1 MIEIVLASASPRRT
15 ELLNTINLPFTHHPS
30 DFKELD
36 ELDDAE
42 ALVSHNA
49 FGKAQRVAR
58 HYREALIIGVDTVG
72 SFQGQ
77 ILNKPKDDEDAARIL
92 RLLSNTTHEVISA
105 ITIFNS
111 KTKKNVTATETTK
124 ISFDRLSEADIAK
137 YIASGEGRDKA
148 AGYAIQGLGAL
159 HIKGI
164 EGDYFNVVG
173 MPLHLLKHLLKEF
186 GVKI

>member
-15 ELLNTINLPFTHHPS
+15 ELLNTIKLPFTHHPS
-30 DFKELD
+30 DFKELN
-36 ELDDAE
+36 ELETPE

-49 FGKAQRVAR
+49 FGKAQNVAR

-72 SFQGQ
+72 SFQNQ
-77 ILNKPKDDEDAARIL
+77 IINKPKDDEDAARIL
-92 RLLSNTTHEVISA
+92 RLLSNTTHEVVSA

-111 KTKKNVTATETTK
+111 KTKKNVTAVETTK
-124 ISFDRLSEADIAK
+124 VTFQRLSEAEIAK
-137 YIASGEGRDKA
+137 YIASGEGADKA

-159 HIKGI
+159 FIKGI

-173 MPLHLLKHLLKEF
+173 MPLHLLKNLLKEF
-186 GVKI
+186 GVKL